1 MAVSPFFWLTVYNE
15 HYEENMT
22 LSNLTSVLRVLTQH
36 CSILLTSL
44 QHTGICYKWHT
55 EYTADCT
62 TMHYHQIGICYSDLH
77 SIITSQRLMY
87 TRVTIHHM
95 TLPALTVHRRPSRGQ
110 EVITPIKNIA
120 ARVFFCPPPQKKN
133 IDNDA
138 KKAQKSTYLLIK
150 FQKFS
155 GTAPGPRL
163 GRCTLPISLP
173 LRAFA
178 WHFQIN

>member
-1 MAVSPFFWLTVYNE
+1 VYNE

-95 TLPALTVHRRPSRGQ
+95 TLPALIVHRRPSRGQ
-110 EVITPIKNIA
+110 GVITPN
-120 ARVFFCPPPQKKN
+120 KK
-133 IDNDA
+133 ILSA
-138 KKAQKSTYLLIK
+138 LYFYWGWSV
-150 FQKFS
+150 
-155 GTAPGPRL
+155 
-163 GRCTLPISLP
+163 
-173 LRAFA
+173 
-178 WHFQIN
+178 